1 MVTQLKSPLAP
12 ILLILLLAFSAESAL
27 AARRVT
33 VDQLQQILA
42 TARAGA
48 KPDAVVAQQ
57 LAEVE
62 LSERLSDATLAKL
75 QQNPPGPKTV
85 EALAVLADSSVFL
98 ELPAAEIPAT
108 LPPDMTTQR
117 QIMGRTVDYVA
128 KTIPQLPNLLA
139 TRVTNRYD
147 DGPQGANGRNWE
159 VGGIL
164 ANQPLGIPEL
174 HPVGVTRTVIAY
186 NDGRETD
193 DPQVTGAKKQPPTGL
208 VSWGEFGPIL
218 GTVLADA
225 ARSKLA
231 WGHWETGKNGLVA
244 VFHYSV
250 PREASHYELNY
261 CCIWNQNETH
271 TNYVQPTGGNGRTTR
286 VGTGIQTEAPGST
299 AYPYRQISG
308 YHGSISV
315 DPATGTILRIT
326 VDADLKPTD
335 PITRAAIMVE
345 YGTVQ
350 IGGRDYT
357 CPVKSVSVS
366 VAPASVTAKA
376 TDALRFSMNSVSFED
391 YHRFGAS
398 TSIVASETPSAS
410 SGMGNMAA
418 AASSSAPLPAASPAP
433 SPVAAAAQPA
443 SAPEAPHEMVA
454 TTAPPPPPAP
464 VEPEYTMSPAT
475 GLPPATPKE
484 SGFVLKANARLVD
497 VGLVAYD
504 KQGHPLVDLKQEDLE
519 VYDNGKK
526 QQVRLFAQA
535 APATAASSGP
545 APETE
550 NIQAT
555 SVVNQAEITAAS
567 PSLTAALVPS
577 ATVLLLDEAHLAFA
591 DLSRARAETL
601 KFLKRISPTERVAL
615 YTMGRSG
622 FHILVEMTTDHALL
636 QAGLAKWSPDATA
649 IARAQEDTERNTR
662 HFDEVNSPED
672 LNNVNGNR
680 IEVPDAQTTTDP
692 KLRDLGSNPARD
704 AFNTLIAVARHL
716 ALIPGHKSLVWI
728 SGDNVMVDWQDQGVG
743 TEKQSK
749 NLDALAQH
757 ASEALNE
764 AHVAVYALDASAVEA
779 GGVDASLQHANVE
792 LSQIGQDKASLPGA
806 AAAPLNSSTASPNGR
821 ATAAMQQDIHA
832 IQGPV
837 RHLAE
842 STGGRA
848 IRKAGDI
855 GATLD
860 GVMSDTQAT
869 YLVSF
874 TPDAPPDDSFHTITL
889 KAPNRHGVKLRYRTG
904 YQFTSE
910 PTDARAKF
918 QQEVWSPV
926 DSNGIGLSA
935 KVVSHA
941 PAAKIQVKISMK
953 DLAMD
958 QHGERWTN
966 AVDVFLVQRSDS
978 GGSAKI
984 SGETIHLAL
993 QPSTY
998 ERMMNTGFAYER
1010 ALIPDPK
1017 LGSLRFIVVDENSGR
1032 VGSVTLPAAMLQP

>member
-1 MVTQLKSPLAP
+1 MVTQLKSSLAS

-33 VDQLQQILA
+33 IDQLQQILA
-42 TARAGA
+42 TAHASA
-48 KPDAVVAQQ
+48 KPDAIVAQQ

-62 LSERLSDATLAKL
+62 LSERLSDSTLSRL

-85 EALAVLADSSVFL
+85 EALAILADSSAFL
-98 ELPAAEIPAT
+98 DLPAAEIPAT
-108 LPPDMTTQR
+108 LQPDMAAQR
-117 QIMGRTVDYVA
+117 QIMSRTVDYVA
-128 KTIPQLPNLLA
+128 KTLPQLPNLLA

-164 ANQPLGIPEL
+164 ANQPLGVPEL
-174 HPVGVTRTVIAY
+174 HTVGVTRTVIAY

-193 DPQVTGAKKQPPTGL
+193 DPQVTGARKQPASGL
-208 VSWGEFGPIL
+208 VSWGEFGAIL
-218 GTVLADA
+218 GTVLTDA
-225 ARSKLA
+225 ARSKLT
-231 WGHWETGKNGLVA
+231 WSHWETGKNGLVA
-244 VFHYSV
+244 VFRYSV

-271 TNYVQPTGGNGRTTR
+271 TNYTQPTGANGRTTR
-286 VGTGIQTEAPGST
+286 VGTGIQTETPGAS
-299 AYPYRQISG
+299 AHPYRQISG
-308 YHGSISV
+308 YHGTISV
-315 DPATGTILRIT
+315 EPSSGTILRIT

-376 TDALRFSMNSVSFED
+376 TDSPRFSMNSVSFED

-398 TSIVASETPSAS
+398 TAIVASETPSAN
-410 SGMGNMAA
+410 SGSGNTSVATNNTALPANTPAPSAVNAA
-418 AASSSAPLPAASPAP
+418 APPSPAP
-433 SPVAAAAQPA
+433 EP
-443 SAPEAPHEMVA
+443 PHEMVA
-454 TTAPPPPPAP
+454 MAPAPPPPPP
-464 VEPEYTMSPAT
+464 VEPEYTMSPT
-475 GLPPATPKE
+475 SGLPPATPKE

-535 APATAASSGP
+535 APATPGSPAP

-550 NIQAT
+550 SIQAT

-567 PSLTAALVPS
+567 PSFTAVLVPS
-577 ATVLLLDEAHLAFA
+577 ATVLLLDEAHLAFP
-591 DLSRARAETL
+591 DLSRARTETL

-615 YTMGRSG
+615 YTMGRGG
-622 FHILVEMTTDHALL
+622 FHVLVEMTTDHASL
-636 QAGLAKWSPDATA
+636 QAGLAKWAPDATA
-649 IARAQEDTERNTR
+649 TARAQEDTERNTR

-680 IEVPDAQTTTDP
+680 IEVPDGQTTTDP

-728 SGDNVMVDWQDQGVG
+728 SGDNVMVDFQDQAVG

-757 ASEALNE
+757 ASEVLNE

-806 AAAPLNSSTASPNGR
+806 AMTELNSRTASADGR
-821 ATAAMQQDIHA
+821 ATASMQQDTHA

-874 TPDAPPDDSFHTITL
+874 TPDSPPDDSFHTITL
-889 KAPNRHGVKLRYRTG
+889 KAPNRLGVKLRYRTG

-910 PTDARAKF
+910 PTDSRAKF

-958 QHGERWTN
+958 QRGERWTN
-966 AVDVFLVQRSDS
+966 AVDVFLVQRSDA
-978 GGSAKI
+978 GGNAKI

-998 ERMMNTGFAYER
+998 ERMLSTGFAYER
-1010 ALIPDPK
+1010 ALNPDPK